1 MKDIR
6 PIRGK
11 YYIRQLIEQ
20 GEHEHQDFKYA
31 ISDAR
36 KIARSI
42 SAFANNDG
50 GRLLVGVKD
59 NGSIVGI
66 PNEEDIYMIE
76 NAAERYCIPPA
87 EVVIDAFK
95 VENGAVVLRVDIHKA
110 HERPVY
116 CLEENNRKVA
126 YIRVKDQNIAAHPI
140 MVRGW
145 EMSKGKSSFA
155 CSAEE
160 RGILSW
166 ISENEP
172 VNPDDMHLKLHISR
186 ERCEDALSFFASMNL
201 IVFVHTPHGF
211 MIVIPKDEEDGDDD
225 INVFP

>member
-6 PIRGK
+6 PIKGK
-11 YYIRQLIEQ
+11 YYIRQLIEE

-50 GRLLVGVKD
+50 GRLLIGVKD

-66 PNEEDIYMIE
+66 PNDEDIYMIE
-76 NAAERYCIPPA
+76 SAAERYCSPPA
-87 EVVIDAFK
+87 DVVIDAFA
-95 VENGAVVLRVDIHKA
+95 VENGLVVLRADIHKA

-126 YIRVKDQNIAAHPI
+126 YYRVKDQNITAHPL

-145 EMSKGKSSFA
+145 EIAASPDRAFS
-155 CSAEE
+155 CSEQE
-160 RGILSW
+160 RSMLAW
-166 ISENEP
+166 ISGNGP
-172 VNPDDMHLKLHISR
+172 VCPDDIHLRLHIS
-186 ERCEDALSFFASMNL
+186 ETKCGEILSRLASINL
-201 IVFVHTPHGF
+201 IEFVHTSRGF
-211 MIVIPKDEEDGDDD
+211 MIAIPSDEDETE
-225 INVFP
+225 